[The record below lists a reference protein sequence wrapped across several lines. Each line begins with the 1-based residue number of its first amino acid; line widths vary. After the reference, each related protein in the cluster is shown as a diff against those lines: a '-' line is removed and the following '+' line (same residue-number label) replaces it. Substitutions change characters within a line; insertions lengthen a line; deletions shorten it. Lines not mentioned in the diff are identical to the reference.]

1 MIDLSVEYMP
11 VKKKTM
17 GLIVALWASVLL
29 VACGAGPDS
38 ASEPDAAGDAPPTE
52 VAFAEFSQAFIDA
65 MLDHHPEWAI
75 YQGHYDNAGEVS
87 LPTADAR
94 DANSRF
100 WREWL
105 DQLQAFDVDSLA
117 PKQQPE
123 YALLENA
130 LNARI
135 WYQETFQ
142 SWAWNPASYNVAG
155 PMAILL
161 NTDYAPAEERYRA
174 VMQRLAGVPS
184 YYEAAKKNID
194 RPTPEHIELALV
206 QSEGA
211 FSVINDELLDDVR
224 ASELSATEKAQFE
237 QHFVTAQAAV
247 RDWIDY
253 LGTLSEEW
261 AERDDARSFRIG
273 EALYEE
279 KFSFDIQS
287 QFDASELYAR
297 ALEEKERLLAEMDAI
312 TVDLW
317 PKYFEQQPLPDDRFE
332 RIGQLVDHLSDQHV
346 ALEDF
351 VDEIRRQ
358 IPLLAEFVR
367 ENDLLFQDPSKPLV
381 VRETPEYMRGGGAIA
396 SVSSPGPFNPGAD
409 TYYNI
414 TPLEHFGE
422 EAAASYLR
430 EYNHWVLQ
438 ILNIHEGIPG
448 HYTQLLHAN
457 LSPSLVKSLFR
468 NGAMIEGWAVYSERM
483 MLEEGWG
490 DYEPEL
496 WLMHGKWLLRVVHNA
511 ILDYEVQVLNKG
523 RDEVIE
529 MLLTEAFQETSE
541 ATQKWRRATL
551 SQVQLTSYYAGYA
564 EIYALREQMKQ
575 DQGED
580 FNLRDWHNEFL
591 SFGSSPV
598 SEIAKLMQD

>member
-1 MIDLSVEYMP
+1 MFKKVTSMI
-11 VKKKTM
+11 
-17 GLIVALWASVLL
+17 GALCVTVVL
-29 VACGAGPDS
+29 VACNAEPES
-38 ASEPDAAGDAPPTE
+38 AANRVEGDATAPSE
-52 VAFAEFSQAFIDA
+52 QAFTEFSQAFIEA
-65 MLDHHPEWAI
+65 MLVHHPEWAI

-87 LPTADAR
+87 LPTPEQR
-94 DANSRF
+94 ESNLLF
-100 WREWL
+100 WRQWL
-105 DQLQAFDVDSLA
+105 EQLQAFDVESLA
-117 PKQQPE
+117 VKQRPE

-130 LNARI
+130 LSSRI
-135 WYQETFQ
+135 WYQENFKN
-142 SWAWNPASYNVAG
+142 WVWNPATYNVAG

-161 NTDYAPAEERYRA
+161 NTEFAPAEERYRL
-174 VMQRLAGVPS
+174 VMQRLSGVPQ

-194 RPTPEHIELALV
+194 RPTLEHVDLAMV
-206 QSEGA
+206 RSQGT
-211 FSVINDELLDDVR
+211 FSVIDEALLENVR

-237 QHFVTAQAAV
+237 QYFVAAQAAV

-253 LGTLSEEW
+253 LGTLAEEW
-261 AERDDARSFRIG
+261 DERADVRSFRIG

-279 KFSFDIQS
+279 KFRFDIQS
-287 QFDASELYAR
+287 QFSAEELYSR
-297 ALEEKERLLAEMDAI
+297 ALNEKEQLLVEMDAI
-312 TVDLW
+312 TIELW
-317 PKYFEQQPLPDDRFE
+317 PEYFEEAPIPDDRFE
-332 RIGQLVDHLSDQHV
+332 RIGQLVDHLSDRHV

-351 VDEIRRQ
+351 VGEIRRQ
-358 IPLLAEFVR
+358 IPLLADFVR

-414 TPLEHFGE
+414 TPLEYFGAD
-422 EAAASYLR
+422 AAASYLR

-490 DYEPEL
+490 DHEPEL

-529 MLLTEAFQETSE
+529 MLQTEAFQEASE
-541 ATQKWRRATL
+541 ATQKWRRLTL

-575 DQGED
+575 AQGAD

-598 SEIAKLMQD
+598 SEIAKLMQE

>member
-1 MIDLSVEYMP
+1 MIDLSVEYVP

-17 GLIVALWASVLL
+17 GLIVALWAGVLL

-38 ASEPDAAGDAPPTE
+38 ASEPDTTGGAPPTE

-75 YQGHYDNAGEVS
+75 YQGQYDNAGEVS

-94 DANSRF
+94 DANLRF

-211 FSVINDELLDDVR
+211 FSVINDGLLDDVR

-237 QHFVTAQAAV
+237 QYFVTAQAAV

-490 DYEPEL
+490 DHEPEL